1 MLFFLF
7 CSARLDCFKKMFLD
21 PLLCGNIPPMH
32 EQDTICAVSTAPGQG
47 GIGII
52 RVSGTDAVEISSHV
66 FRSRNGRDLDSAMTH
81 TIHYGHIVDAAG
93 EIIDEALVSIMRAPA
108 TYTREDV
115 VEINC
120 HGGMMPLWRTV
131 ARLVASGARQAEP
144 GEFTKRAFLNGRI
157 DLAQAEAVM
166 DIISAKTELAHRS
179 ANEQLLG
186 GLSTEV
192 TSLRDRL
199 IGIIASVE
207 AGIDFP
213 EEDIETQSGGPLTRE
228 IAALVGD
235 VALLQSSFA
244 VGRILREGFATA
256 IVGKPNVGKSSLLNA
271 LLKQDRAIVTDIPG
285 TTRDIIEEFLNI
297 DGVPIRILDT
307 AGIRHSH
314 DVVEQEGVRRSHA
327 AIESADIVLVVLDS
341 SVPLSDEDQQVLKG
355 VAEKKAVLVLNKS
368 DKTRQLEPLS
378 VPHKQVSLSCK
389 TGEGLSALKSAIAA
403 MARQGMIMPKEHA
416 WAVNQRHVTALNQA
430 KTNLDKALESA
441 SAAQSPEFIVV
452 DLRGALDSLGLIIG
466 ATYTDDILERI
477 FNDFCIGK

>member
-1 MLFFLF
+1 
-7 CSARLDCFKKMFLD
+7 MFD
-21 PLLCGNIPPMH
+21 H
-32 EQDTICAVSTAPGQG
+32 DTICAVSTAPGQG

-52 RVSGTDAVEISSHV
+52 RVSGRDAIEIASQV
-66 FRSRNGRDLDSAMTH
+66 FRPRTGSDLSSAMTH
-81 TIHYGHIVDAAG
+81 TIHYGHVVDPVTE
-93 EIIDEALVSIMRAPA
+93 EIIDEALVSLMRATA

-131 ARLVASGARQAEP
+131 ALLVASGARQAEP

-157 DLAQAEAVM
+157 DLTQAEAVM
-166 DIISAKTELAHRS
+166 DIISARTERAHRA

-186 GLSTEV
+186 GLSKEV
-192 TSLRDRL
+192 TTLRDRL

-213 EEDIETQSGGPLTRE
+213 EEDIETQSGGPLARE
-228 IAALVGD
+228 IAALTED

-244 VGRILREGFATA
+244 AGRILREGFAAA

-341 SVPLSDEDQQVLKG
+341 SQPLSDEDRQVFTG
-355 VAEKKAVLVLNKS
+355 ITDKKAVLVLNKT
-368 DKTRQLEPLS
+368 DKPRQLEQITLS
-378 VPHKQVSLSCK
+378 HQQVSLSCH
-389 TGEGLSALKSAIAA
+389 TGEGLSSLKNAIAA
-403 MARQGMIMPKEHA
+403 MAKQGMVMPKEHA
-416 WAVNQRHVTALNQA
+416 WAVNHRHVTALDQA
-430 KTNLDKALESA
+430 KASLDKALESA
-441 SAAQSPEFIVV
+441 QAAQSPEFIAV

-477 FNDFCIGK
+477 FSEFCIGK

>member
-1 MLFFLF
+1 
-7 CSARLDCFKKMFLD
+7 
-21 PLLCGNIPPMH
+21 MH

-52 RVSGTDAVEISSHV
+52 RVSGSDAVEISSQV
-66 FRSRNGRDLDSAMTH
+66 FRSRSGQDLTSAMTH
-81 TIHYGHIVDAAG
+81 TIHYGHVIDAEGA
-93 EIIDEALVSIMRAPA
+93 IIDEALVSIMRAPA

-120 HGGMMPLWRTV
+120 HGGMMPLLRTV
-131 ARLVASGARQAEP
+131 ATLIASGARQAEP

-166 DIISAKTELAHRS
+166 DIISARTERAHQA

-186 GLSTEV
+186 GLSKEV
-192 TSLRDRL
+192 TMLRDRL

-213 EEDIETQSGGPLTRE
+213 EEDIETQSGGPLARE
-228 IAALVGD
+228 IVALAED
-235 VALLQSSFA
+235 VALLQTSFA
-244 VGRILREGFATA
+244 AGRILRDGFATA

-285 TTRDIIEEFLNI
+285 TTRDVIEEFLNI

-314 DVVEQEGVRRSHA
+314 DVVEQEGVRRSHV
-327 AIESADIVLVVLDS
+327 AIESADIVIVVIDS
-341 SVPLSDEDQQVLKG
+341 SEPLTDEDQQVLKT
-355 VAEKKAVLVLNKS
+355 VADKKAVLVLNKA
-368 DKTRQLEPLS
+368 DKPKQLKQIPL
-378 VPHKQVSLSCK
+378 PHQQISLSCK
-389 TGEGLSALKSAIAA
+389 TGEGLSSLKSAIAV
-403 MARQGMIMPKEHA
+403 MAKQGMVMPKEHA
-416 WAVNQRHVTALNQA
+416 WAVNQRHVFALDQA
-430 KTNLDKALESA
+430 KASLDRALESA
-441 SAAQSPEFIVV
+441 VAAQSPEFIAV

-466 ATYTDDILERI
+466 ATYTNDILERI
-477 FNDFCIGK
+477 FNEFCIGK

>member
-1 MLFFLF
+1 
-7 CSARLDCFKKMFLD
+7 MF
-21 PLLCGNIPPMH
+21 
-32 EQDTICAVSTAPGQG
+32 ETDTICAVSTAPGQG

-52 RVSGTDAVEISSHV
+52 RVSGGDAIEISSQV
-66 FRSRNGRDLDSAMTH
+66 FRSRTGLVLADAMTH
-81 TIHYGHIVDAAG
+81 TIHYGHVVDAAG
-93 EIIDEALVSIMRAPA
+93 EIIDEALVSIMRAPK

-131 ARLVASGARQAEP
+131 AVLVASGARHAEP

-157 DLAQAEAVM
+157 DLTQAEAVM

-186 GLSTEV
+186 GLSKEV
-192 TSLRDRL
+192 TTLRDRL

-213 EEDIETQSGGPLTRE
+213 EEDIETQSGGPLARE
-228 IAALVGD
+228 IAALTED

-244 VGRILREGFATA
+244 AGRILREGFATA

-297 DGVPIRILDT
+297 DGVPIRIVDT

-341 SVPLSDEDQQVLKG
+341 SQPLSDEDHQVLKG
-355 VAEKKAVLVLNKS
+355 VTEKKAVLVLNKA
-368 DKTRQLEPLS
+368 DKPRQLEQIAL
-378 VPHKQVSLSCK
+378 PHHQVSLSCK
-389 TGEGLSALKSAIAA
+389 TGEGLLALKSAIAD
-403 MARQGMIMPKEHA
+403 MAKQGMVMPKEHA
-416 WAVNQRHVTALNQA
+416 WAVNQRHVFALNQA
-430 KTNLDKALESA
+430 KASLDKALESA
-441 SAAQSPEFIVV
+441 TAAQSPEFIAV

-477 FNDFCIGK
+477 FNEFCIGK